1 MKRDFPEICSEK
13 KEVRGKGE
21 SFGHPLIPV
30 MTEDDTGILSSMLIK
45 RERVFT
51 AVLDRG
57 AVPPKSELRAL
68 SSGNPCQ
75 CQEWAE
81 GFDSL
86 LRQGM

>member
-30 MTEDDTGILSSMLIK
+30 IREDDPGTLLIK
-45 RERVFT
+45 REQVVT
-51 AVLDRG
+51 AIFMRG
-57 AVPPKSELRAL
+57 TVPPESELPAPL
-68 SSGNPCQ
+68 LGNPCQ
-75 CQEWAE
+75 HQEWAE